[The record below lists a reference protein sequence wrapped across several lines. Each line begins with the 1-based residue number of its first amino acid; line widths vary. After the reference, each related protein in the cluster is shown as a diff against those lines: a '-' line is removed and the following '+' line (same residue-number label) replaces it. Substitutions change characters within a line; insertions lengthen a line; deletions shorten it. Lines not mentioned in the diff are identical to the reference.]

1 VRFGCHPIEGG
12 LPEVVVRTVLRI
24 LGHVSITCRFFLLV
38 FVSSFSVSFGK
49 RRSINSIAFSVMR
62 TSSNECDRFQF
73 RDARGS

>member
-12 LPEVVVRTVLRI
+12 VPEIVVRTVLRI

-49 RRSINSIAFSVMR
+49 RRSIKLHSFLRDGN
-62 TSSNECDRFQF
+62 QF
-73 RDARGS
+73 K